1 MKTSLSQL
9 IPFVVAVTLSGIGS
23 SSSFAQQSGG
33 QSWFDG
39 GSYQSQQEVDAM
51 YQRNAQ
57 GPLGGLFA
65 ADFTRTLTVLG
76 GVNFPSQGLSDQIAG
91 DGGVA
96 AAVINPT
103 SSRSIDD
110 SGYAIS
116 FAFGRRHSRKLR
128 SEIEVAFRSN
138 DINRSGGL
146 FALDAGAVD
155 ASVAA
160 VGDSNIQQRDGT
172 VNATS
177 LMKNFIID
185 FENDTRFT
193 PYVGAGLGLSYVDV
207 EFGESSSADGEAT
220 FQDGQGLFSYQ
231 AIGGVATELNSF
243 TDFIVEYRFLGTSEV
258 EFEGL
263 NQSLSYNTST
273 LFLGVKFEY

>member
-1 MKTSLSQL
+1 MKTSLSHL
-9 IPFVVAVTLSGIGS
+9 IIVVFAVTLPALGS
-23 SSSFAQQSGG
+23 SFSFAQQNVG

-39 GSYQSQQEVDAM
+39 GTYHSQHEIDAM
-51 YQRNAQ
+51 YDRNSQ

-76 GVNFPSQGLSDQIAG
+76 GFNFPSDSITGLGEG
-91 DGGVA
+91 DGGGA
-96 AAVINPT
+96 AELLLATDND
-103 SSRSIDD
+103 RRIDD

-138 DINRSGGL
+138 DINGAGSPL
-146 FALDAGAVD
+146 DFAGDDFDAAID
-155 ASVAA
+155 
-160 VGDSNIQQRDGT
+160 VGEGSQAQRDGT
-172 VNATS
+172 INATS
-177 LMKNFIID
+177 LLKNFIID

-193 PYVGAGLGLSYVDV
+193 PYVGAGLGLSYVDI
-207 EFGESSSADGEAT
+207 EFGQTDSPDGEAT
-220 FQDGQGLFSYQ
+220 FQDGQALFSYQ

-258 EFEGL
+258 EFTGL
-263 NQSLSYNTST
+263 NESLTYNTST
-273 LFLGVKFEY
+273 LFLGAKFEY